1 MGAIREKSP
10 PVSNVFVVV
19 IGLIA
24 LSAIIFS
31 VLP

>member
-1 MGAIREKSP
+1 VPSLRKYSGQ
-10 PVSNVFVVV
+10 VSNVFVVV

-24 LSAIIFS
+24 LSAIVFS